1 MSNSNNNSNENETN
15 ENETND
21 NDDNYTGEDMY
32 EEREEHDEIDIPL
45 IKNPDEIPSHKSRH
59 REPAREHTR
68 DRESVRVRDLPVKKL
83 HSKPSGK
90 SSLKLQES
98 NEKFTVSESAKDT
111 VKDTVK
117 DSAKDSAKEKSFFSK
132 YKWIIL
138 VFLFILLCIGLYF
151 LWTKKLKMMFHS
163 GGNVS
168 TNSSN
173 QTLDLNLLDSMN
185 KNI

>member
-15 ENETND
+15 ED
-21 NDDNYTGEDMY
+21 KYTEDTY
-32 EEREEHDEIDIPL
+32 EEQEEQEEQEEHDEIDIPL
-45 IKNPDEIPSHKSRH
+45 IKIPDEIPSRKSRH
-59 REPAREHTR
+59 REPARER
-68 DRESVRVRDLPVKKL
+68 EKDRNVRKL
-83 HSKPSGK
+83 YSKPPGK

-98 NEKFTVSESAKDT
+98 NEKYTGSESAKE
-111 VKDTVK
+111 
-117 DSAKDSAKEKSFFSK
+117 SAKDSAKESAKDSSKDSSKDSRSFFSK
-132 YKWIIL
+132 YRWYIL
-138 VFLFILLCIGLYF
+138 ILFILLCIGLYF
-151 LWTKKLKMMFHS
+151 LWTKKLKMMFQS